1 MQPPA
6 HEARKVYVV
15 DDDQAIHA
23 ALRWLLESEKYSVE
37 CFASAEEFFAGVPN
51 SARGCLLLDIRMP
64 GMSGLEMMRLL
75 NERGYTLPTI
85 IISAHG
91 YVELAVQAMQLGALY
106 FIEKP
111 IKDDELLHWL
121 NEAAK
126 AEASQADR
134 LESERAIFTR
144 YSTLTERERM
154 VFWLVVQGRPNK
166 QIADDLSRA
175 EKTVEFHRS
184 NLMKKLGVFNLADL
198 VRSSLVVEELLRRRG
213 LGHHDDPA
221 RSGAAGASA
230 LESEG

>member
-1 MQPPA
+1 MHTAP
-6 HEARKVYVV
+6 HETRKVYVV

-23 ALRWLLESEKYSVE
+23 ALRWLLESENYSVE
-37 CFASAEEFFAGVPN
+37 CFASGEAFFASVPN

-85 IISAHG
+85 IVSAHG

-111 IKDDELLHWL
+111 IKDNELLHWL
-121 NEAAK
+121 SEAAK
-126 AEASQADR
+126 AEATQADR
-134 LESERAIFTR
+134 LESERVVFAR
-144 YSTLTERERM
+144 YSSLTERERM

-166 QIADDLSRA
+166 QIADDLNRA

-184 NLMKKLGVFNLADL
+184 NLMKKLEVFNLADL
-198 VRSSLVVEELLRRRG
+198 VRASLVVEESLRRRG
-213 LGHHDDPA
+213 LGHHDDPLHP
-221 RSGAAGASA
+221 SA
-230 LESEG
+230 PGGLVLDGEA